1 MGTIAKSS
9 ITLSS
14 ISDAYSVSLSPS
26 VCVIHADFDGSN
38 PVLTNAYTIISVY
51 CGEVKVPFTVKS
63 ITASHESIAF
73 RGNKI
78 DDNNYQLMIKGFSH
92 DVLEGYLEIVVDVNE
107 LITLQSRFMFT
118 VERETT
124 MLDWIQ
130 EWENN
135 KTTIGSSSIITP
147 KLFVGKK
154 ITGNHDSLSDVEG
167 LTGVYIG
174 PSANDSCGVY
184 GYKNSNE
191 IFHLDETGGKI
202 GGWDISEEGLYSSNG
217 KLRILSD
224 GSIYA
229 VNDEL
234 DPIWEIRANGYASF
248 AMENVRFYAN
258 GDAEFT
264 GSITT
269 SEGNIGGWIISKNQI
284 FKGTIGLDCSSRV
297 IGVAQAALILDAT
310 TKEMP
315 FMANIKQSGGV
326 GMHYT
331 SSSDWGL
338 VGYSIGSLAA
348 AGKKVFALGS
358 QNFIAGW
365 NFDNTS
371 LYIGTKNN
379 NASQYTDASG
389 SLTIGTE
396 GLRGY
401 AWRIDKDGTASFVKG
416 LVSFGLTS
424 GIIAG
429 WTIIDNK
436 FAQDHIALTCAA
448 GTAGLYM
455 TSSDEGNFI
464 ERGPDAMEGFIDSK
478 GGIYMKVKA
487 DSADFA
493 AYDINGTRLFKIK
506 SNGSSYIAGWCF
518 NNTTLYTGTQATT
531 GYTTTGN
538 ITIGPTGL
546 RGYKWRFENDGSGA
560 VAGDNIA
567 WDENGNVTFADS
579 VSMQWNQGIQ
589 VAQMIAYGQMLYR
602 DPEFTKDKKNDTQIY
617 AYNSFDFCTFSAAQ
631 LAIAIR
637 DEGLLLRGT
646 ALVKRVDVI
655 HADRT
660 EETVFTG
667 NTQIVPEKS
676 TDLMGVVSSVVESDT
691 IRISYTGEDAWLQAE
706 AYDDDSQSLGWLN
719 LCGKDEIIGEQFVN
733 TSRELVEDVTA
744 PNSTQKVV
752 KFINTR
758 WVSTTD
764 FRLGGFLFGNKSRVN
779 GKFVVKIVAKIP
791 TGWKIEN
798 YHNAYGNGGKTTWVT
813 SQLGTGGYAEYVCV
827 VTCGS
832 TGSFR
837 TINHFALSRSSKG
850 DIPIAGSEFESG
862 IKYDSMDDQ
871 MGHSMPKVE
880 WCVAYATVYDATSS
894 DKVTTTIDAHGI
906 YTGTLRADQIVA
918 GTIDATKISA
928 DVILSNGKAWALN
941 KDGSGYL
948 AGGNISWKTNGD
960 LQLKGSIEAISGKI
974 GNGNNAFVINENG
987 LSYGNIDT
995 WVLDNTHKMLFTPEL
1010 LRIQNQDPEQN
1021 NSYHRIAFGNNAD
1034 PSIEEK
1040 FGTAAFI
1047 HRYDQSS
1054 SYWKGFNPAMRI
1066 YSMTKWGNGVA
1077 LQTNGAIIAH
1087 DGPISEKGFMIT
1099 TIDSYISLN
1108 KLSAMNGSV
1117 FLVKNAIENT
1127 TVYLP
1132 EYTDIQYMFKDVK
1145 GTDNNIYCVKVISHK
1160 DNEIFKIK
1168 VGISDSG
1175 NTKIL
1180 KRMSET
1186 TEFAVYPGDIME
1198 FILVKVGT
1206 AKYWQVVT
1214 HYSYSHD

>member
-51 CGEVKVPFTVKS
+51 CGEVKVPFTIKT
-63 ITASHESIAF
+63 ITASQEGVAF
-73 RGNKI
+73 HANATDSGN
-78 DDNNYQLMIKGFSH
+78 NGYQLSIRGIPN
-92 DVLEGYLEIVVDVNE
+92 DVLQGYIDIVVDVNG
-107 LITLQSRFMFT
+107 LLTLQSRFMFT

-154 ITGNHDSLSDVEG
+154 ITGSYDSLSDVEG

-315 FMANIKQSGGV
+315 IMANIKQSGGV

-338 VGYSIGSLAA
+338 VGYSIGSLSA
-348 AGKKVFALGS
+348 AGKKIFSLGS

-379 NASQYTDASG
+379 NAQQYTDASG

-436 FAQDHIALTCAA
+436 FAQDHIALTCAT

-506 SNGSSYIAGWCF
+506 SNGSSYISGWCF
-518 NNTTLYTGTQATT
+518 NNTTLYTGTQAIS

-560 VAGDNIA
+560 VAGGNIT
-567 WDENGNVTFADS
+567 WDENGNVTFADK

-589 VAQMIAYGQMLYR
+589 VAQIMAYGQMLYR
-602 DPEFTKDKKNDTQIY
+602 DPEFTKDKKNGTQIY
-617 AYNSFDFCTFSAAQ
+617 AYNSFDFCVFSAAQ

-637 DEGLLLRGT
+637 DEGLLLRGA

-655 HADRT
+655 HVDRT

-667 NTQIVPEKS
+667 NTQIVPDKS

-706 AYDDDSQSLGWLN
+706 AYDDDSQSLGWLD
-719 LCGKDEIIGEQFVN
+719 LCGSGEILGKQYIN
-733 TSRELVEDVTA
+733 TSRELVEDTTA

-752 KFINTR
+752 KFTNTR
-758 WVSTTD
+758 WISTTD

-779 GKFVVKIVAKIP
+779 GKFVVKIVASIP
-791 TGWKIEN
+791 VGWKIDN
-798 YHNAYGNGGKTTWVT
+798 YHNTYGNGGKTEWAT

-832 TGSFR
+832 TGTFE

-850 DIPIAGSEFESG
+850 DIPIAGGEFESS

-880 WCVAYATVYDATSS
+880 WYVAYATVFDATSS
-894 DKVTTTIDAHGI
+894 DKLTTTIDAHGI

-948 AGGNISWKTNGD
+948 AGGNIEWSKNGILEVHGSFSQDLHYVYKSDVILISQSSQSGTEDLITVKLKDHLYIATNASDDKD
-960 LQLKGSIEAISGKI
+960 LQYDNDDNYVWAFDLPPRAYWTVLLPNDSKYIGKEVKI
-974 GNGNNAFVINENG
+974 YDCN
-987 LSYGNIDT
+987 YGP
-995 WVLDNTHKMLFTPEL
+995 FTRQL
-1010 LRIQNQDPEQN
+1010 
-1021 NSYHRIAFGNNAD
+1021 YG
-1034 PSIEEK
+1034 
-1040 FGTAAFI
+1040 
-1047 HRYDQSS
+1047 
-1054 SYWKGFNPAMRI
+1054 
-1066 YSMTKWGNGVA
+1066 WGG
-1077 LQTNGAIIAH
+1077 
-1087 DGPISEKGFMIT
+1087 T
-1099 TIDSYISLN
+1099 TIKMEGGGGFSADYSLEGDIARSN
-1108 KLSAMNGSV
+1108 LYKAMDIRGGYASFVGIPPVTRAVSGN
-1117 FLVKNAIENT
+1117 
-1127 TVYLP
+1127 
-1132 EYTDIQYMFKDVK
+1132 EY
-1145 GTDNNIYCVKVISHK
+1145 
-1160 DNEIFKIK
+1160 IK
-1168 VGISDSG
+1168 VHWVCVAFHGGSKKTLTDWYG
-1175 NTKIL
+1175 K
-1180 KRMSET
+1180 
-1186 TEFAVYPGDIME
+1186 
-1198 FILVKVGT
+1198 
-1206 AKYWQVVT
+1206 T
-1214 HYSYSHD
+1214 HNLLANN

>member
-14 ISDAYSVSLSPS
+14 ISDAYSVSLTPS

-38 PVLTNAYTIISVY
+38 PVLTNAYTLISVY

-63 ITASHESIAF
+63 ITASHETIAF
-73 RGNKI
+73 RGNKV
-78 DDNNYQLMIKGFSH
+78 DDNNYQLLIKGFSN
-92 DVLEGYLEIVVDVNE
+92 DVLEGYLEIVVDVNG

-130 EWENN
+130 DWQNN
-135 KTTIGSSSIITP
+135 KTMIGSTSIITP

-154 ITGNHDSLSDVEG
+154 ITGSHNSLSEVEG

-174 PSANDSCGVY
+174 PSSEDSCGVY
-184 GYKNSNE
+184 GYKNSVE

-202 GGWDISEEGLYSSNG
+202 GGWDISEGGLYSSNG
-217 KLRILSD
+217 KLRIQSD

-229 VNDEL
+229 VNDES
-234 DPIWEIRANGYASF
+234 DAIWKINADGSASF

-264 GSITT
+264 GTITT
-269 SEGNIGGWIISKNQI
+269 SEGHIGGWIISKSKI
-284 FKGTIGLDCSSRV
+284 FKDTIGLDCEGRI
-297 IGVAQAALILDAT
+297 IGVARAAMVIDTITGELPI
-310 TKEMP
+310 
-315 FMANIKQSGGV
+315 MANIRQSGGV

-338 VGYSIGSLAA
+338 VGYGIGTLTN
-348 AGKKVFALGS
+348 AGKKLFSLGS

-365 NFDNTS
+365 NFDDTS
-371 LYIGTKNN
+371 LYIGAKNN

-396 GLRGY
+396 GLRGSSWY
-401 AWRIDKDGTASFVKG
+401 IDKDGTASFVKG

-436 FAQDHIALTCAA
+436 FAQNHIALTCAT

-478 GGIYMKVKA
+478 GGIYLKVKA

-493 AYDINGTRLFKIK
+493 AYDTNGSRLFKIK

-518 NNTTLYTGTQATT
+518 NNTTLYTGTQATS

-560 VAGDNIA
+560 VAGGNIA
-567 WDENGNVTFADS
+567 WDENGNVTFADK
-579 VSMQWNQGIQ
+579 VSILWNQGIQ
-589 VAQMIAYGQMLYR
+589 VAQMMAYGQMLYR
-602 DPEFTKDKKNDTQIY
+602 DPEFTKDKKNGTQIY
-617 AYNSFDFCTFSAAQ
+617 AYNSFDFCIFSAAQ
-631 LAIAIR
+631 LVIAIH

-646 ALVKRVDVI
+646 ALIKRVDLI
-655 HADRT
+655 HSNGT

-667 NTQIVPEKS
+667 NTQITPDQS
-676 TDLMGVVSSVVESDT
+676 TDLMGVISSISESDK

-719 LCGKDEIIGEQFVN
+719 LCGSDEILGEQHIN
-733 TSRELVEDVTA
+733 TSRELVEDDTA

-752 KFINTR
+752 KFTNTR
-758 WVSTTD
+758 WISTTD
-764 FRLGGFLFGNKSRVN
+764 FRLGGFLFANKSRAN
-779 GKFVVKIVAKIP
+779 GKFVVKIIAKIP
-791 TGWKIEN
+791 VGWKIEN
-798 YHNAYGNGGKTTWVT
+798 YHNAYGNGGKTEWTT
-813 SQLGTGGYAEYVCV
+813 SQLGTGSYTEYICV

-832 TGSFR
+832 TGSFE

-850 DIPIAGSEFESG
+850 DIPIAGGEFESS

-880 WCVAYATVYDATSS
+880 WYVAYATVFDATSS
-894 DKVTTTIDAHGI
+894 DKLTTTIDAHGI

-948 AGGNISWKTNGD
+948 AGGNIAWKTNGD
-960 LQLKGSIEAISGKI
+960 LHIKGNIEAVSGKL
-974 GNGNNAFVINENG
+974 GNGDNSFVIDENG
-987 LSYGNIDT
+987 ISYGNIKS
-995 WVLDNTHKMLFTPEL
+995 WALNYTHKMLLTPEF
-1010 LRIQNQDPEQN
+1010 LRIQNQDVEQN
-1021 NSYHRIAFGNNAD
+1021 GSYHRIAFGNSAD
-1034 PSIEEK
+1034 PSVAEK
-1040 FGTAAFI
+1040 FGTVAFI
-1047 HRYDQSS
+1047 HRNDLSS
-1054 SYWKGFNPAMRI
+1054 NYWKGFNPAMHI
-1066 YSMTKWGNGVA
+1066 YSMTKWGYGVA
-1077 LQTNGAIIAH
+1077 LKTNGAIITH
-1087 DGPISEKGFMIT
+1087 NGPIAEKGAIVN
-1099 TIDSYISLN
+1099 TIDSYVSLN

-1117 FLVKNAIENT
+1117 FLVKNTIENV

-1132 EYTDIQYMFKDVK
+1132 EYTDIQYMFQDTD
-1145 GTDNNIYCVKVISHK
+1145 GTDSNLYSVKVISHK

-1168 VGISDSG
+1168 VGLSDNS

-1186 TEFAVYPGDIME
+1186 TEFSVYPGDIME

-1206 AKYWQVVT
+1206 AKYWQAVT